1 MRGELSRTSAHAPL
15 LHPAL
20 PGTHLTPP
28 HRNASQGS
36 RSFPFYFSLSLSRAL
51 PVAVSRPRL
60 SWVAVITASP
70 SRLPALPWS
79 PATPQ
84 LILPLILAPA
94 CVSSCSSSSFFF
106 FFLFLRFGFYFW
118 DLDFAPLF
126 LESVFVWRF
135 FFSFF
140 FGVWKFLRRKGLL

>member
-28 HRNASQGS
+28 HRNASRGS
-36 RSFPFYFSLSLSRAL
+36 RSFPILFSLSLSLAR
-51 PVAVSRPRL
+51 VAGCCFPSSSVVGGGDNRVSL
-60 SWVAVITASP
+60 A
-70 SRLPALPWS
+70 PALPWS